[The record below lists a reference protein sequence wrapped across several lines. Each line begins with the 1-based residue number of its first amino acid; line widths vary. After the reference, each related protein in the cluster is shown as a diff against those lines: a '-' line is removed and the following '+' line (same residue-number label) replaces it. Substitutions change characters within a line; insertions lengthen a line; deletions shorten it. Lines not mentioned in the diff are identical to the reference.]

1 MVSFTQIKTRFAQQI
16 RTEFENPEISPF
28 PQDWQKGV
36 DLLFE
41 IIKFPIEGVNLYD
54 GLLNAL
60 ESVLI
65 DKPTDYNALVSFIN
79 YLEKYLVLVGN
90 FTGQT
95 DQMAIPTLMPLIKA
109 ILLDNQPIKCFHRP
123 HVENFKGTPHFLE
136 HICRAYCT
144 RNEVAHSQEKDGR
157 LPDWYEDHAVIVQN
171 RNSVLVVFLYAAC
184 LHYDVLHNA
193 ISSNQLID
201 VIPYLAQMEDDF
213 KKLKPRF
220 VAIQS
225 TEKIEM
231 SVREDVDEID
241 QKPREGHIEQLRQN
255 IPQLMVLGDAGM
267 GKTTTLQYLALADA
281 ESCRQNPTQANI
293 PVYLALK
300 LFTGDQTLWQTIL
313 EELPFPNKL
322 SDDLLQKGRIN
333 LFLDGLNEVSQQYRQ
348 AMICQIQD
356 FLKRFPNINLLVA
369 SRSSHQFMLTESQQM
384 PVFVLQKMTIAKIED
399 FLQKN
404 TDEKTRLIIQAEIA
418 ENERVLD
425 WLRVPM
431 LLKMMIEVVDER
443 LQSTEFK
450 DDPIPETTNELLGYF
465 IEGIYRRE
473 CDRDAN
479 FRDTEI
485 AFDALTTHLAV
496 QIFDK
501 AKSNSALKRNQVLH
515 ILKEEAK
522 CGFPNADLNYFLRV
536 STEIGILALVKGV
549 YSFVHEEY
557 LDYYKAKGTELEFDF

>member
-1 MVSFTQIKTRFAQQI
+1 MANLTQIKTRFAQQI
-16 RTEFENPEISPF
+16 KAEFENPEISPF

-41 IIKFPIEGVNLYD
+41 IIKFPIDGVNLYD

-65 DKPTDYNALVSFIN
+65 DKPTDYNALVSFVN
-79 YLEKYLVLVGN
+79 YLEKYLALVGSLAGK
-90 FTGQT
+90 TEKL
-95 DQMAIPTLMPLIKA
+95 ALMPLIKA
-109 ILLDNQPIKCFHRP
+109 VLLDNHSFKCFHRP
-123 HVENFKGTPHFLE
+123 HLEKLKGKPNFLE
-136 HICRAYCT
+136 HLCRAYCT
-144 RNEVAHSQEKDGR
+144 RNEVDHAQKEDGR
-157 LPDWYEDHAVIVQN
+157 LPDWCEDQAAILQN
-171 RNSVLVVFLYAAC
+171 RNSVLVVFLYAAR
-184 LHYDVLHNA
+184 LHYDVLQNA

-201 VIPYLAQMEDDF
+201 VIPYLAQVVDDF
-213 KKLKPRF
+213 NKWKQRF
-220 VAIQS
+220 VAIKS
-225 TEKIEM
+225 TEKIEL
-231 SVREDVDEID
+231 SAREEVDEID
-241 QKPREGHIEQLRQN
+241 QKPREGHIEQLRQE
-255 IPQLMVLGDAGM
+255 IPQMMILGDAGM

-281 ESCRQNPTQANI
+281 KICQQNPTKANI

-300 LFTGDQTLWQTIL
+300 LFTGDHTLWQEIL
-313 EELPFPNKL
+313 HQLPFPNDF
-322 SDDLLQKGRIN
+322 SNDLLQQGRVN

-348 AMICQIQD
+348 TMINQIQD
-356 FLKRFPNINLLVA
+356 FLKRFPNINLLIA
-369 SRSSHQFMLTESQQM
+369 SRSSHQFMLTESQQL
-384 PVFVLQKMTIAKIED
+384 PVFALQKMTGAKIED

-404 TDEKTRLIIQAEIA
+404 TGEKTRQIIQAEIA

-443 LQSTEFK
+443 LQSPEFK

-479 FRDTEI
+479 FSDTEI
-485 AFDALTTHLAV
+485 TFDALTTHLAV

-515 ILKEEAK
+515 ILTEKVK
-522 CGFPNADLNYFLRV
+522 SGFPNADLNYFLRV
-536 STEIGILALVKGV
+536 STEMGILALDKGV